1 MKILIHLEEILIAP
15 LTERACDPTSP
26 VAHWILPARLRSGM
40 RHLLRELV
48 RTGNVL
54 TLYSSGN
61 QSPSLIRLWCFLVG
75 LPVQHVVV
83 SPACLGQDL
92 TLTGT
97 AGAPECLRQIRQAC
111 LNSPEIRIVSWG
123 QTCT

>member
-1 MKILIHLEEILIAP
+1 MKILIHLEEIVIAP
-15 LTERACDPTSP
+15 LTERACDPTSA
-26 VAHWILPARLRSGM
+26 VAHWILPARLRLGM
-40 RHLLRELV
+40 RHLLRELT

-75 LPVQHVVV
+75 LPIQHVVV
-83 SPACLGQDL
+83 HPPYLGQDL
-92 TLTGT
+92 TLSGP
-97 AGAPECLRQIRQAC
+97 AGAPEYLHQLQQAC
-111 LNSPEIRIVSWG
+111 LSSPEIHVVSWG